1 MEESTPALVFLQ
13 ECSLMLLRETIWQ
26 TSHELTEPAGK
37 TKAPSLPGLAQN
49 RKLYYNK
56 NIMRMGKEVFSTWL

>member
-13 ECSLMLLRETIWQ
+13 ERAPVPLQETIWQ
-26 TSHELTEPAGK
+26 TSCEPTEPAGK

-56 NIMRMGKEVFSTWL
+56 SIMRMGKEVFSTWL